1 MADEQAPTAVA
12 TAAPAAAT
20 VVEEAG
26 VLAPRISSRRQAAI
40 MAVALGP
47 NLSAEVF
54 KHLSQDEIDELVLE
68 IASLEKVEPQERQ
81 LVM

>member
-1 MADEQAPTAVA
+1 
-12 TAAPAAAT
+12 
-20 VVEEAG
+20 
-26 VLAPRISSRRQAAI
+26 

-68 IASLEKVEPQERQ
+68 IAVARQ
-81 LVM
+81 GRRRRSASW